1 VTLLLVT
8 LLVVVPAVPAQG
20 APMAA
25 LNAGASCAALSAR
38 DHTATNGSDWGRTIY
53 PGHGAANGWFGV
65 DVCDNGINAVSPNG
79 ANVSCD
85 RVPTNWSRSGCT
97 PGSPTTDGFGWTF
110 QCVELV
116 ARFSA
121 WAFDDSPG
129 GWSGNAP
136 DLWLPANHPSDFVM
150 YPNGSSTRP
159 VPGDVLVWGSVSS
172 NGQPWP
178 AGPDGEHGGHVAVVA
193 AVNGDVVTTV
203 EQNVKWGTQDHP
215 SDRLALTH
223 VGSRWILSGSIQQQ
237 TTLPTYRWR
246 STMGT
251 ARATYG
257 WLHSTKNIGRF
268 PSTSSGSAKSTPP
281 AAKSP
286 GSTSTPAPRD
296 TSGGLPALTPA
307 ALVVTGGALADL
319 TWSTADAF
327 STSPASLQPRARARS
342 LGAPLD
348 TSLAA
353 GQTPAVVVLPSGAR
367 YVYVIGTDG
376 DLYCAYTAPNVL
388 GVVWTDLGAPP
399 DHTLQPQTAATTFA
413 GGAAVAALADDGSLW
428 WRAGPAGMPG
438 DWQPLG
444 HPDSTVLFGGFAL
457 AGAPGSGAPL
467 ALALGGD
474 GLLYER
480 VWQLALL
487 NDDGTVQVPAGW
499 SDWLALHAQPA
510 GVLWTGK
517 LLAVP
522 ETTDVQN
529 WVGSWPDVPL
539 DVLVL
544 DGNGHLWR
552 LRSASGAM
560 SWTTV
565 PISAP
570 AALTG
575 LVAATVVPAAPAA
588 QPAQPAQPAQAA
600 QASQPGAQPTP
611 GAQNVP
617 AAALHVYGLAANRA
631 YLGSLPLV
639 MRATA
644 TDAVPAW
651 TRLPD
656 AAADAVAN
664 PAGVALAL
672 GPGTSALA
680 LVAGN
685 ELRVAGSIDGLQAL
699 LPDVSTSSPSMA
711 VAPAWYSL
719 GAVVS
724 GSAFNDP
731 LTASVVNAD
740 WSQLG
745 AGAKARPGGSGL
757 SLVPGQAG
765 VAALLQQAAPG
776 DTALTVQ
783 LAIPTHLD
791 RATKAGLVLY
801 LDDGDWLTLV
811 FDGSGQA
818 SMCVTAGQA
827 AAPCTPMPV
836 VLSAKTTTLWLRV
849 ERRGELYSGETSI
862 DGTIWHAA
870 GQWHAALP
878 DNDSP
883 AAPAATA
890 GATATVTPGTPSPPA
905 SATRSPVVTSTPGP
919 TPPAQ
924 LTGASPAAPLAFTA
938 WGLWLQGTPGK
949 DTGIRF
955 LSLNWAP
962 EPLSTP

>member
-1 VTLLLVT
+1 VALLLVT
-8 LLVVVPAVPAQG
+8 LLVVVPAVPVQG
-20 APMAA
+20 APLAA

-38 DHTATNGSDWGRTIY
+38 DHTATNGSEWGRTVF

-85 RVPTNWSRSGCT
+85 RVPVNWARSGCT

-116 ARFSA
+116 TRFSA
-121 WAFDDSPG
+121 WAFGDSPG

-136 DLWLPANHPSDFVM
+136 DLWVPANHPADVVM

-159 VPGDVLVWGSVSS
+159 VPGDVLVWGSVNSK
-172 NGQPWP
+172 GQPWP
-178 AGPDGEHGGHVAVVA
+178 AGPEGEHGGHVAVVA

-251 ARATYG
+251 TRATYG
-257 WLHSTKNIGRF
+257 WLHSTKNTGTF
-268 PSTSSGSAKSTPP
+268 PSKSAGSAKSTQP
-281 AAKSP
+281 ATKSP
-286 GSTSTPAPRD
+286 GSTPTPTPRD
-296 TSGGLPALTPA
+296 ISGGLPALTPA
-307 ALVVTGGALADL
+307 ALVVAGGALADL
-319 TWSTADAF
+319 TWSTTDVF
-327 STSPASLQPRARARS
+327 SASSARLQPRARARS
-342 LGAPLD
+342 LGAPPGAL
-348 TSLAA
+348 LAA
-353 GQTPAVVVLPSGAR
+353 GQTPAIVALPSGAR
-367 YVYVIGTDG
+367 YVYAVGTDG
-376 DLYCAYTAPNVL
+376 HLYSAYTAPNVL
-388 GVVWTDLGAPP
+388 GVVWTDLGTPP
-399 DHTLQPQTAATTFA
+399 DRTLQLQTAATTFA
-413 GGAAVAALADDGSLW
+413 GGAAVAALADDGTLW
-428 WRAGPAGMPG
+428 WRAGPAGLPG

-444 HPDSTVLFGGFAL
+444 HPDGAVLSGGFAL
-457 AGAPGSGAPL
+457 AGAPGSGVPL

-480 VWQLALL
+480 VWQSALL

-499 SDWLALHAQPA
+499 SDWLALHAQPT
-510 GVLWTGK
+510 GVRWTGR

-552 LRSASGAM
+552 LRSAAGAM
-560 SWTTV
+560 GWTTV

-575 LVAATVVPAAPAA
+575 LVAAAVVPAAPAT
-588 QPAQPAQPAQAA
+588 QPAQAA
-600 QASQPGAQPTP
+600 QTSQPGAQPTP
-611 GAQNVP
+611 GGQNVP
-617 AAALHVYGLAANRA
+617 AAALHVYGLAASKA

-644 TDAVPAW
+644 QDAVPAW
-651 TRLPD
+651 SRLPD
-656 AAADAVAN
+656 AAVDAVAN

-685 ELRVAGSIDGLQAL
+685 EVRVAGSIAGVQAL
-699 LPDVSTSSPSMA
+699 VPDVATSPADVA

-719 GAVVS
+719 GAVVT
-724 GSAFNDP
+724 GSAFNDL
-731 LTASVVNAD
+731 LTASVVD
-740 WSQLG
+740 TGWSQLG
-745 AGAKARPGGSGL
+745 AGAKAWPGGSGL
-757 SLVPGQAG
+757 SLVPGPAG

-783 LAIPTHLD
+783 LALPTHRD
-791 RATKAGLVLY
+791 RAAKAGLVLY

-818 SMCVTAGQA
+818 TMCVTAGQQT
-827 AAPCTPMPV
+827 APCTPMPV
-836 VLSAKTTTLWLRV
+836 ALTANATLWLRV
-849 ERRGELYSGETSI
+849 ERRGELYSGETSV

-870 GQWHAALP
+870 GQWRAVLP

-883 AAPAATA
+883 VTTAATA
-890 GATATVTPGTPSPPA
+890 GATTTLTPGTPSPPA
-905 SATRSPVVTSTPGP
+905 SATRSPGATSTPRP

-924 LTGASPAAPLAFTA
+924 PAGASPAAPLAFTA

-949 DTGIRF
+949 DSGIRF
-955 LSLNWAP
+955 LSLSWAP
-962 EPLSTP
+962 EPVPAP